1 MTERRK
7 QNRERRHNIAVG
19 ATAFLALVGLGFLL
33 FSFGYL
39 PGFLDSGY
47 RVTLELDNAAGL
59 HDSSRVTLAGYQVG
73 MVEKVELVSPGPGG
87 PTRARVSM
95 RIRDEVDIPENI
107 SVRIETPI
115 FGGGPTIVLMPTGPG
130 TATLPKDGTA
140 QLPGA
145 SVVNAL
151 MQLEVV
157 STDISELKEA
167 WVEVG
172 GHLNAMF
179 EEDADSNSP
188 NLPRVVMALEER
200 LVQME
205 RVLDG
210 AEQWTGNAQLLD
222 DVTQTAENLRELSE
236 TLDERVAGLEERYTQ
251 LADEMSLLLADAGET
266 VEHAD
271 DALAQAEK
279 SIVTLETR
287 MVALADDAA
296 LTMSSIDALVAQA
309 SSEDST
315 LGLLLTNPSL
325 YENLDDTAER
335 LQLLVDEARLL
346 IAKWKAEGLPLN
358 VFD

>member
-19 ATAFLALVGLGFLL
+19 LTAFLALAGLGFLL

-59 HDSSRVTLAGYQVG
+59 HDSSRVTLAGYQIG
-73 MVEKVELVSPGPGG
+73 LVEEVELVSPGPGES
-87 PTRARVSM
+87 TRARVVL
-95 RIRDEVDIPENI
+95 RIRDEIDIPENVT
-107 SVRIETPI
+107 VRIETPI
-115 FGGGPTIVLMPTGPG
+115 FGGGPTVVLMPSGPS
-130 TATLPKDGTA
+130 TVTLPKDGTA
-140 QLPGA
+140 QLPEA

-157 STDISELKEA
+157 STDINELKEA

-172 GHLNAMF
+172 GHLNTMF
-179 EEDADSNSP
+179 DEDADNSTP
-188 NLPRVVMALEER
+188 NLPRVVLALEER

-210 AEQWTGNAQLLD
+210 AERWTGNAALLD

-236 TLDERVAGLEERYTQ
+236 TLDDRVAGLEERYVA
-251 LADEMSLLLADAGET
+251 LADEMSALLADAGQA

-271 DALAQAEK
+271 EAIEQAET
-279 SIVTLETR
+279 SMVNVEAR
-287 MVALADDAA
+287 MVALADDASQ
-296 LTMSSIDALVAQA
+296 TMSAIDALVAQA
-309 SSEDST
+309 SAEDST
-315 LGLLLTNPSL
+315 LGLLLNDPSL